1 MSKTVTAIIALIVG
15 IGLGAGGGILGL
27 LWATGNVAPS
37 QSAAEAAPTLSL
49 DDATPTPGQVAL
61 LSTEIADLNTKLDDL
76 SSQLD
81 GLSDDTQNMGT
92 QVAQGVQ
99 MSAAQATMDS
109 LPTNTPAPTE
119 TPTATP
125 TEAPQVPERSLYR
138 ITSEES
144 VVRFRINEVLLG
156 NPTEVV
162 GTTAQVGGDFIVN
175 FADPPASQL
184 GEIAI
189 NARTLKTDNEFRD
202 QSIRG
207 QILQVG
213 QPENEFIRFVPTE
226 FQSMTTDPVGVGDT
240 IEFDVVGDLTIKGTT
255 NQVTFNASV
264 TVESEERVS
273 GFASTTILYA
283 DYGINIEAPPNVS
296 GIEDEVILEID
307 FVALAV
313 EEDE

>member
-1 MSKTVTAIIALIVG
+1 MSKTVTAIIALI
-15 IGLGAGGGILGL
+15 IGLALGAGGGILGL
-27 LWATGNVAPS
+27 LWATGNIAPS
-37 QSAAEAAPTLSL
+37 QSAQEAAPTLSL

-61 LSTEIADLNTKLDDL
+61 LSTEIADLNIKLDDV

-81 GLSDDTQNMGT
+81 ALSGDTQNVGT

-99 MSAAQATMDS
+99 LSVAQATIDA

-119 TPTATP
+119 TPTSTP
-125 TEAPQVPERSLYR
+125 TDAPQVPDRALYR
-138 ITSEES
+138 ITTEES
-144 VVRFRINEVLLG
+144 EVRFRINEVLIG
-156 NPTEVV
+156 NPTEVI

-175 FADPPASQL
+175 FADPSASQL

-207 QILQVG
+207 QILQTG
-213 QPENEFIRFVPTE
+213 ENEFIRFVPAE
-226 FQSMTTDPVGVGDT
+226 FQSMTLDPVAVGDT
-240 IEFDVVGDLTIKGTT
+240 IEFDVIGDLTIKGTT
-255 NQVTFNASV
+255 NRVTFNASV
-264 TVESEERVS
+264 TVESEERVI

-283 DYGINIEAPPNVS
+283 DYGISIQAPPNVTD
-296 GIEDEVILEID
+296 IEDTVILEID

-313 EEDE
+313 EE